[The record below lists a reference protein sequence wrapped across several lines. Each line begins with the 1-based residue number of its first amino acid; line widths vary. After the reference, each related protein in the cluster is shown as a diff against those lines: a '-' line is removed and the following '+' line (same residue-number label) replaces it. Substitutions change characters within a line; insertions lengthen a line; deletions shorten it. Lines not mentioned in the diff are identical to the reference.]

1 MIPIFLQ
8 RSLRLLF
15 VIVAILFFF
24 VAAYIIATLTYPFI
38 FAWIIAFFMNPLVNF
53 IQVKGKI
60 PRSLSVFIVLIFF
73 FSLVVGFLIFLISEL
88 ISGTEYLAKT
98 LPSQIENL
106 TAYIQRWLMEDI
118 VPFFNQIGTFFEQ
131 LEEQQQNTIV
141 ENIQSIGTEF
151 ATTIGSVLQNVVAK
165 IPGIITWFPNATT
178 VLILTILA
186 TFFISK
192 DWYKL
197 KRDAG
202 KWIPIKIKESS
213 MRVYFDLRKALFG
226 FIRAQLTL
234 ISITAVIVFIGLVI
248 LRVDH
253 ALTIAMFIGF
263 IDLLPYLGTGFVFV
277 PWIIYEMMSQ
287 NYSLGIGLA
296 VLYVIVIVQ
305 RQLME
310 PKIVSTNIGI
320 SPLGTLMAIFVGLKL
335 FGMVGLI
342 IGPIIAVII
351 VTLYKANL
359 FHDLW
364 NFIKG

>member
-1 MIPIFLQ
+1 MIPVFLQ
-8 RSLRLLF
+8 RSLRFLF
-15 VIVAILFFF
+15 VIIAMVFIIIAGYF
-24 VAAYIIATLTYPFI
+24 IATLTYPFI
-38 FAWIIAFFMNPLVNF
+38 FAWIIAFLMNPLVNF
-53 IQVKGKI
+53 VQVKGKV
-60 PRSLSVFIVLIFF
+60 PRPLSVLIVMIAF
-73 FSLVVGFLIFLISEL
+73 FSLIVAFFIFLISEL

-98 LPSQIENL
+98 LPSQIVNL
-106 TAYIQRWLMEDI
+106 TEYIEKWIMEKV
-118 VPFFNQIGTFFEQ
+118 VPFFNQISTFFET
-131 LEEQQQNTIV
+131 LGKDQQNQIV
-141 ENIQSIGTEF
+141 QNIQSIGTEL
-151 ATTIGSVLQNVVAK
+151 ATTIGSLLQSLLTK
-165 IPGIITWFPNATT
+165 IPTVISWFPNAAT

-197 KRDAG
+197 KKDAG
-202 KWIPIKIKESS
+202 KWIPIKIKDSS
-213 MRVYFDLRKALFG
+213 MKVYLDLRRALFG

-234 ISITAVIVFIGLVI
+234 ISITAIIVLLGLLI
-248 LRVDH
+248 LRIDH
-253 ALTIAMFIGF
+253 AVTIAIFIGF

-277 PWIIYEMMSQ
+277 PWIIYEMISQ

-310 PKIVSTNIGI
+310 PKVVSTNIGI
-320 SPLGTLMAIFVGLKL
+320 SPLGTLVALFVGLKL
-335 FGMVGLI
+335 FGVIGLI

-351 VTLYKANL
+351 VALYKANI